1 MATSAISAAPKGESY
16 WDLVFRQY
24 RRNRLAVASLLF
36 VLVLFVIAIAAPFL
50 AGNRPIV
57 LRGSFLTLYGDRFEE
72 WNLGGHRELIS
83 ALQDLPQAPDPGP
96 DQSRERERP
105 DTSLQASDA
114 ALDSTLLAAR
124 LATVRRQLEYLG
136 AQLPAS
142 EAQRL
147 REYFSDYAAAVAAV
161 SSGDRAQIAVH
172 LAALESNAAAIS
184 RQFDPAVVTLEEK
197 LSFPVFA
204 ALTPIDIFFITLAVL
219 LPLLPWIRRIL
230 PAAWRE
236 GWRTAVL
243 VVFIAATLLAVLRT
257 GRQAAFDTLDY
268 KDQLVRGGIAAS
280 LALFPPVAYG
290 INEPHL
296 EDKYL
301 PPSARYWMGTDGNG
315 RDLLTR
321 MIWGSRMSLSVG
333 FVAVAIYVAIG
344 ILVGTMAGY
353 FRGWVDMVFSRLI
366 EIVICFPAFFLI
378 LAVLAFLQPSIF
390 NIMVVIGITGWTT
403 EARLVRGEFL
413 RLADQEFVLAAKG
426 LGVRDWRIIFRHI
439 LPNGIAPVLV
449 AASFGVA
456 SAILIESSLSFL
468 GFGISIPV
476 PSWGGIL
483 NEAREN
489 FRYWW
494 ITIFPGL
501 AIFSTVT
508 AYNLVGEGVR
518 DAIDPRLKV

>member
-1 MATSAISAAPKGESY
+1 
-16 WDLVFRQY
+16 L
-24 RRNRLAVASLLF
+24 
-36 VLVLFVIAIAAPFL
+36 
-50 AGNRPIV
+50 
-57 LRGSFLTLYGDRFEE
+57 
-72 WNLGGHRELIS
+72 
-83 ALQDLPQAPDPGP
+83 
-96 DQSRERERP
+96 
-105 DTSLQASDA
+105 
-114 ALDSTLLAAR
+114 
-124 LATVRRQLEYLG
+124 
-136 AQLPAS
+136 
-142 EAQRL
+142 
-147 REYFSDYAAAVAAV
+147 
-161 SSGDRAQIAVH
+161 
-172 LAALESNAAAIS
+172 
-184 RQFDPAVVTLEEK
+184 
-197 LSFPVFA
+197 
-204 ALTPIDIFFITLAVL
+204 
-219 LPLLPWIRRIL
+219 
-230 PAAWRE
+230 
-236 GWRTAVL
+236 RTAC
-243 VVFIAATLLAVLRT
+243 
-257 GRQAAFDTLDY
+257 
-268 KDQLVRGGIAAS
+268 AAS
-280 LALFPPVAYG
+280 LMSCMDLRTRVPAALFPPVAYG

-321 MIWGSRMSLSVG
+321 MIWGSRISLSVG
-333 FVAVAIYVAIG
+333 FVAVAIYVGIG

>member
-1 MATSAISAAPKGESY
+1 
-16 WDLVFRQY
+16 
-24 RRNRLAVASLLF
+24 F
-36 VLVLFVIAIAAPFL
+36 VLFLFVIAIAAPFL

-57 LRGSFLTLYGDRFEE
+57 LRGSFPTLYSDRFEE
-72 WNLGGHRELIS
+72 WKLGGHPELIA
-83 ALQDLPQAPDPGP
+83 ALQQIQEAGPAAPDPNP
-96 DQSRERERP
+96 LDQ
-105 DTSLQASDA
+105 
-114 ALDSTLLAAR
+114 R
-124 LATVRRQLEYLG
+124 LATVERQLEYLG
-136 AQLPAS
+136 AQLSS
-142 EAQRL
+142 ERAQRL
-147 REYFSDYAAAVAAV
+147 REYFSHYEAAVAGV
-161 SSGDRAQIAVH
+161 SSEDRAQVVVH
-172 LAALESNAAAIS
+172 LAALESNAEAIA
-184 RQFDPAVVTLEEK
+184 RQFDPAAVTLEEK
-197 LSFPVFA
+197 LSFPVLA
-204 ALTPIDIFFITLAVL
+204 SLTAIDFFFMTLAIL
-219 LPLLPWIRRIL
+219 LPLLPWVRRIL
-230 PAAWRE
+230 PAASRG
-236 GWRTAVL
+236 GWRTPVLAVF
-243 VVFIAATLLAVLRT
+243 VAATLLAALQT
-257 GRQAAFDTLDY
+257 GRQTVFDTLDY
-268 KDQLVRGGIAAS
+268 KDQLARGGIAAS
-280 LALFPPVAYG
+280 LALFPPIPFG

-296 EDKYL
+296 EDKYR

-321 MIWGSRMSLSVG
+321 MIWGSRISLSVG

-353 FRGWVDMVFSRLI
+353 FRGWVDIAFSRLI

-413 RLADQEFVLAAKG
+413 RLTDQEFVLAAKA
-426 LGVRDWRIIFRHI
+426 LGVSDWRIIFRHI
-439 LPNGIAPVLV
+439 LPNGLAPVLV

-476 PSWGGIL
+476 PSWGGVL

-518 DAIDPRLKV
+518 DAIDPRLKI